1 VNLTDKQHSVLTTVV
16 KGNLDGSFVDLDQ
29 LIEQVDYKTTKEAIQ
44 FVIRSLI
51 KKGLMEKKTTEKR
64 RGRRRA
70 VLGATPEGYAFLS
83 RRRISHNEEL
93 MDIMVNG

>member
-1 VNLTDKQHSVLTTVV
+1 MTLTDKQEAVLTTVV
-16 KGNLDGSFVDLDQ
+16 KGNPDGSFVDLDQ
-29 LIEQVDYKTTKEAIQ
+29 LIDEVPYKTTKEAIQ

-51 KKGLMEKKTTEKR
+51 KKGLMEKKDTEKR

-83 RRRISHNEEL
+83 RRRIAHNEEL
-93 MDIMVNG
+93 MKIMVS